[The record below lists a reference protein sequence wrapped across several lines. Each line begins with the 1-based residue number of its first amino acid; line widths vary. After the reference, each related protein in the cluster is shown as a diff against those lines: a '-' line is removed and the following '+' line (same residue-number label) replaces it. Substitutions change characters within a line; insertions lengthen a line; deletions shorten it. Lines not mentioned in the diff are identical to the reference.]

1 MKTELE
7 RVLPQEIEARS
18 FEIITEELGN
28 RKLEEAYAP
37 IIKRVIHTTA
47 DFDYADNLVF
57 SPNVLEAVRE
67 AFQKKA
73 CIVTDTQM
81 ARAGINKRALQ
92 QLGMESYNFISD
104 EDVAEQA
111 RIQGT
116 TRAAASVDKAASL
129 NRPLILAVGNA
140 PTALVR
146 IYELVQEGKL
156 KPELIIGAPVGFV
169 NVVKMKGRRF
179 TTNSDSGTSC
189 APYCGQGK
197 KRRQQRGGSHCK
209 CTALYGE

>member
-169 NVVKMKGRRF
+169 NVVQAKEMILELPVPHIVARGR
-179 TTNSDSGTSC
+179 
-189 APYCGQGK
+189 K
-197 KRRQQRGGSHCK
+197 GGSNVAAGIVK
-209 CTALYGE
+209 GLLYMVSER